1 MASEI
6 ENLKTSATL
15 LKVIAYKYKTFAR
28 PMLESAYT
36 VWDPHTKHNI
46 NRLEAIQ
53 R

>member
-15 LKVIAYKYKTFAR
+15 LKVIAYKYKTFVR